1 MRERL
6 EIDRQGKGIHTVKEN
21 RTAVDYFI
29 YPECEVHL
37 NSLPAGA
44 VQEWHYHSEIEEI
57 LVVTKGIL
65 TCKWKEEEKVCT
77 DWAKEKEIVRVQN
90 SIHTFQNDT
99 EENAE
104 FVVFRFV
111 PDGVDK
117 REQIKKDKK
126 LAEEAEEI

>member
-6 EIDRQGKGIHTVKEN
+6 EIDRQGKGIHAVKEN

-29 YPECEVHL
+29 YPEYEIHL

-65 TCKWKEEEKVCT
+65 TCKWKEEGKV
-77 DWAKEKEIVRVQN
+77 
-90 SIHTFQNDT
+90 
-99 EENAE
+99 
-104 FVVFRFV
+104 
-111 PDGVDK
+111 
-117 REQIKKDKK
+117 
-126 LAEEAEEI
+126 